1 LNDPRARVSF
11 LSMKKPALILLGLSA
26 FVLPLAAAPVLSS
39 SMNLTE
45 TNSAYTVRLGVTEKT
60 PVNVRLA
67 GRRLLLETGSG
78 GENAPRYD
86 QSLQLPAAVPD
97 APLGIQ
103 RDSGELVI
111 TIPKGGPAPSASAIP
126 DPFRDAFSGLD
137 DFDAMRDDMLKQ
149 AQAMMNQFGQT
160 TKSPGGGSSGID
172 MLQSLLNQSGLAG
185 MIGGAAGGFELRE
198 QPDSYILSAA
208 IPEAQAKNVS
218 VNVDNDRFVTITTK
232 QDQGGSAGG
241 FSGFSSSSSTQS
253 LTLPGP
259 VKVDRM
265 TMGYKNGRLEVTLP
279 KS

>member
-1 LNDPRARVSF
+1 
-11 LSMKKPALILLGLSA
+11 MKKLPASILSFALAVLS
-26 FVLPLAAAPVLSS
+26 LEAAPVLSS
-39 SMNLTE
+39 SMSLTE
-45 TNSAYTVRLGVTEKT
+45 SDSAYTVKLGVPEKT

-67 GRRLLLETGSG
+67 GRVLLLETSAGD
-78 GENAPRYD
+78 NAPRYD

-111 TIPKGGPAPSASAIP
+111 TVPKGSPAPSSATAP
-126 DPFRDAFSGLD
+126 DPFRDAFQGLD
-137 DFDAMRDDMLKQ
+137 DFDGMRNDMLKQ
-149 AQAMMNQFGQT
+149 AAAMMGQFNQMA
-160 TKSPGGGSSGID
+160 KSSSGSSGMD

-185 MIGGAAGGFELRE
+185 VIGSAAGGFELRDE
-198 QPDSYILSAA
+198 ADRYILSAA

-232 QDQGGSAGG
+232 QDQKSGAGG
-241 FSGFSSSSSTQS
+241 LTAFSASSSTQS

-259 VKVDRM
+259 VRVEQMRM
-265 TMGYKNGRLEVTLP
+265 EYKNGRLEVTLP